1 MEDFAD
7 TTVHIIAADKSV
19 MALLAPL
26 QHLHSTKLV
35 YFGSG
40 RDYLRYQRADRP
52 ACLLLDLELPDG
64 SGLDVQKQLDAAGP
78 PVIFMSSS
86 ADITAAVR
94 AMKAGAQ
101 EFLVKPLDPSALL
114 AAIREAFQKDWLQR
128 RRWTLLASLHERLN
142 RLTHREREVLPL
154 LLAGLKNKQAAWQ
167 LGIREVTLQV
177 HRGQIMRKMCA
188 RSFAELVRIGQVLEL
203 CPPFMQLQ
211 DSAAP
216 SLPFSWQV
224 CSDRLSVPC
233 VQPSHEAPTETALVA
248 DRGGGYC
255 GRNSG
260 RNWQPVAGGGA
271 RR

>member
-1 MEDFAD
+1 MEDFVD
-7 TTVHIIAADKSV
+7 STVHIIAADRSV
-19 MALLAPL
+19 IALLAPL
-26 QHLHSTKLV
+26 QHAHSTKLV

-52 ACLLLDLELPDG
+52 ACLLLDVELPDG

-86 ADITAAVR
+86 ADIAAAVR

-128 RRWTLLASLHERLN
+128 RRWTLLASLYERLN

-248 DRGGGYC
+248 DRGSSYC

-260 RNWQPVAGGGA
+260 RHWQSVGWSDA